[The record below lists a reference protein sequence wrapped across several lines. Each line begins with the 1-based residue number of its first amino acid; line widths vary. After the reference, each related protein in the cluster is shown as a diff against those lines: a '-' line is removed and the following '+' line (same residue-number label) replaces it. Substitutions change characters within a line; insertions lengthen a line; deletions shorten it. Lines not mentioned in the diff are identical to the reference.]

1 MLVNSCAWSVKRLM
15 NTVKMKVQ
23 FLGLSNIFIK
33 LSEHLLIIFIN
44 IAKYWVQIL
53 PENFV

>member
-1 MLVNSCAWSVKRLM
+1 
-15 NTVKMKVQ
+15 MKVQ